1 MSIKECFHVRG
12 CDSTAG
18 LTQYLFKPSSEDG
31 LTVKLL
37 RKNGAIPF
45 CMTNVPQT
53 MMGYQCSNPCFGATG
68 NMFFVY
74 IYLSDLSLNAMA
86 LLQETFFKESCF
98 LNLKVI
104 HTILVTKL
112 EDHLAEK
119 GH

>member
-1 MSIKECFHVRG
+1 MILELKYPNYIFFLERQGLHGIPVSIKECFHVRG

-18 LTQYLFKPSSEDG
+18 LTQYLFKPNREDG

-68 NMFFVY
+68 NTFFVCN
-74 IYLSDLSLNAMA
+74 ILKCN
-86 LLQETFFKESCF
+86 TFF
-98 LNLKVI
+98 LI
-104 HTILVTKL
+104 IPTK
-112 EDHLAEK
+112 
-119 GH
+119 